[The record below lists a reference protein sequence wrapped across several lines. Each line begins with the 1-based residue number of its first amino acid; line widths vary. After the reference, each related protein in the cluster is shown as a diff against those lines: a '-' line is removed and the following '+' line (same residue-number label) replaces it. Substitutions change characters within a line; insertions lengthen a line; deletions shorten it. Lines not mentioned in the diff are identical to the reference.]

1 MAEPAKLFKLSSLKF
16 RKGLKLGYQLSF
28 EKKLIDY
35 ESLDRK
41 QKFIKASLWRVA
53 ISLSFVQTI
62 YLLLIGGHNKNE
74 HCCKNVLR
82 SALLHETVRD
92 S

>member
-1 MAEPAKLFKLSSLKF
+1 M
-16 RKGLKLGYQLSF
+16 KGSYK
-28 EKKLIDY
+28 
-35 ESLDRK
+35 
-41 QKFIKASLWRVA
+41 
-53 ISLSFVQTI
+53 SFVQTI
-62 YLLLIGGHNKNE
+62 YLLLMGGHNKNE